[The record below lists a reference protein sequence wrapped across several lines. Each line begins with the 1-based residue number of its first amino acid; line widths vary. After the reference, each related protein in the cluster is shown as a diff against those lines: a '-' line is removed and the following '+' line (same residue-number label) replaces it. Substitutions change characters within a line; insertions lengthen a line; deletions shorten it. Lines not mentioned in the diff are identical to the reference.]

1 MPNSTQTIFKL
12 FTSKLR
18 QQDTY
23 NLLFKTTGLQINQ
36 QTVIVLDFCLNP
48 NRKEIRHQNK
58 VIDIIFYNSNRI
70 LRSIIDNDILLS
82 TLLVLKTQSTSSMD
96 CSPSAA

>member
-36 QTVIVLDFCLNP
+36 QTVIVRDFCLNP
-48 NRKEIRHQNK
+48 NKKEMIKCQTIN
-58 VIDIIFYNSNRI
+58 
-70 LRSIIDNDILLS
+70 
-82 TLLVLKTQSTSSMD
+82 
-96 CSPSAA
+96 